1 MISRSSS
8 AAASSSNSGAGAAA
22 AIIGLLLPDGSPA
35 FLRRLLT
42 RRMTPAGSLTV
53 TSSRTS
59 SSASGQQQH
68 TAAQFAAA
76 WPAPSAKS
84 QKLNLFFLP
93 KHSGFFLTA
102 ARCSERSQAG
112 RDSNGCGC
120 RRVPTADEWSPPSRV
135 GGRGRARPRG
145 RSVVDIL
152 HCKGFAV
159 SSVMWYDP
167 T

>member
-1 MISRSSS
+1 VVGGERERGGNGVRACVVLPFLPALLCARKRKAEERKKPIP
-8 AAASSSNSGAGAAA
+8 NF
-22 AIIGLLLPDGSPA
+22 LLLAPHDRS
-35 FLRRLLT
+35 
-42 RRMTPAGSLTV
+42 TV
-53 TSSRTS
+53 T
-59 SSASGQQQH
+59 
-68 TAAQFAAA
+68 
-76 WPAPSAKS
+76 AKS

-135 GGRGRARPRG
+135 GGRGRARPCG